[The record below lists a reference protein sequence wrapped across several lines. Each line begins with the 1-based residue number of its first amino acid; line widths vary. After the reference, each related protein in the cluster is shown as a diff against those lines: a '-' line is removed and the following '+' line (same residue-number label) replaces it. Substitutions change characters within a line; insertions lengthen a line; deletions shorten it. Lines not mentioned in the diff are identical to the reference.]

1 MEEDQDLKFVCK
13 LCNKK
18 YPCGK
23 SLGGHMRSHVL
34 NNSDEF
40 EEKLESWSARENS
53 HQSKFDLGG
62 NSGYGLR
69 ENPKKTWRAV
79 DSTSANLLP
88 QEKVCQQCG
97 KVFQSLKALCGHM
110 ACHSEKLVVDSHSD
124 TETDD
129 DDEEEEEEEEEEDA
143 KLRNRLSSKTKRY
156 KRIVVKSSNNYSLVN
171 NNSSVNVNCNGS
183 SSVSEIDENDQ
194 EEVAKCLMML
204 SRDSANWNGV
214 NSVVESSDNN
224 SVVLETK
231 SSSTDMRL
239 GRKDRLK
246 CVYNQDE
253 TPGTK
258 KREERKVKLS
268 GNLGGEAEYESSDDS
283 GYFLDENTIVESD
296 ISVDGFHRN
305 GNSKWSTT
313 RMSNAVWC
321 DESRI
326 DKGKGL
332 NRTKKYPIESR
343 KDLNDDCGFDDYPI
357 AAYMDKCEPRKR
369 TKDSSYHPELGN
381 KSFKKIK
388 LGPKSPEG
396 CKNVE
401 KKKYECL
408 NCKKSFNSF
417 QALGGHRPCHKKA
430 NAYLESLNGTGESSL
445 DADCDDKH
453 RETSSSKKTA
463 SAAKDLSYS
472 PEKKIKLKK
481 SKGHECPFCDRVF
494 KSGQALGGHKR
505 SHFIVG
511 TEQNMN
517 RSSAV
522 KKEVDDLLDLNLPA
536 PVDDED
542 DDEHAHLVSW

>member
-1 MEEDQDLKFVCK
+1 MEEDHQDLKFVCK

-23 SLGGHMRSHVL
+23 SLGGHMRSHHVL
-34 NNSDEF
+34 TNSAEF
-40 EEKLESWSARENS
+40 EENVEKLQSWSTTSRENH

-62 NSGYGLR
+62 RSGYGLR

-79 DSTSANLLP
+79 DSTSLLP

-110 ACHSEKLVVDSHSD
+110 ACHSEKLMLDSSHSD

-129 DDEEEEEEEEEEDA
+129 DDDDDDDVEEDGEEEA
-143 KLRNRLSSKTKRY
+143 KLRTKSSKTKRY
-156 KRIVVKSSNNYSLVN
+156 NRIVVKSSNYCLVN
-171 NNSSVNVNCNGS
+171 NSRTIVNCNGS
-183 SSVSEIDENDQ
+183 SSVSEIDEHDQ

-204 SRDSANWNGV
+204 SKDTGNWNGV
-214 NSVVESSDNN
+214 TSVVESSDNN

-258 KREERKVKLS
+258 KKEVKELKLS
-268 GNLGGEAEYESSDDS
+268 GNLDVEAEYESSDDS

-296 ISVDGFHRN
+296 ISVEGFHRN
-305 GNSKWSTT
+305 GNSKWSTSQ
-313 RMSNAVWC
+313 MSHAVWC
-321 DESRI
+321 YEPGA

-332 NRTKKYPIESR
+332 NRTKKYPSESR
-343 KDLNDDCGFDDYPI
+343 KDLNEDCEFDDYPI
-357 AAYMDKCEPRKR
+357 ASYVDKCEPRKR
-369 TKDSSYHPELGN
+369 TKDSSYHPELGS

-388 LGPKSPEG
+388 LGPKIPEE
-396 CKNVE
+396 CKNIR

-430 NAYLESLNGTGESSL
+430 NAYLESLNGAGESSL

-453 RETSSSKKTA
+453 RETFNSRKPATA
-463 SAAKDLSYS
+463 
-472 PEKKIKLKK
+472 IKPKK

-522 KKEVDDLLDLNLPA
+522 KKDVNDLLDLNLPA

-542 DDEHAHLVSW
+542 DEHAHLVSW